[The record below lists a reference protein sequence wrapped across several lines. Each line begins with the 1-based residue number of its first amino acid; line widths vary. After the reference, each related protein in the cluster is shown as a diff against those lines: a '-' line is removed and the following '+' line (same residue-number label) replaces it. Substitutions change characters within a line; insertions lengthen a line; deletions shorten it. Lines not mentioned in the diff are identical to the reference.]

1 MLRSRV
7 GFVARL
13 LDGEAMTDVCEFE
26 VSRKKPGDRRLSAS
40 FFVAAEFGRVDAAR
54 FPVKLEEADDRADAD
69 AALHCI
75 ALQLP
80 GWWSHPRSSPPLAYA
95 HPPNTACRPPSS
107 RQLESCSRRY
117 GNPRFSLL
125 GKRSSD
131 RERNNSGVLL
141 VMAGSLWIRANLNH
155 NMMPVDQIMQMQR

>member
-69 AALHCI
+69 AALHCS
-75 ALQLP
+75 AAS
-80 GWWSHPRSSPPLAYA
+80 GMVV
-95 HPPNTACRPPSS
+95 PPSIVPTTRLRTS
-107 RQLESCSRRY
+107 SEY
-117 GNPRFSLL
+117 SLQA
-125 GKRSSD
+125 SFQQT
-131 RERNNSGVLL
+131 
-141 VMAGSLWIRANLNH
+141 A
-155 NMMPVDQIMQMQR
+155 

>member
-1 MLRSRV
+1 VPGVRGIPQETGRSTT
-7 GFVARL
+7 FCKL
-13 LDGEAMTDVCEFE
+13 EIFL
-26 VSRKKPGDRRLSAS
+26 
-40 FFVAAEFGRVDAAR
+40 AAEFDWVDAAR

-69 AALHCI
+69 AAL
-75 ALQLP
+75 LWQLP
-80 GWWSHPRSSPPLAYA
+80 GWWSHPRSSRPLAYA
-95 HPPNTACRPPSS
+95 HPPNTACGPPSS

-117 GNPRFSLL
+117 RNPRFSLL